1 MDKVRATSRKTS
13 GGAPDHPEPEPL
25 VELAPD
31 EAVIRALAQS
41 AHPIEWAEAHKK
53 SDQAS

>member
-1 MDKVRATSRKTS
+1 MEENRHGRPKADRGTPDRA
-13 GGAPDHPEPEPL
+13 EPEPL

-31 EAVIRALAQS
+31 ESVVRALAQS
-41 AHPIEWAEAHKK
+41 AHPIEWAEAHK

>member
-1 MDKVRATSRKTS
+1 MEKIRATPGRSS
-13 GGAPDHPEPEPL
+13 SGAPDRPEPEPL

-31 EAVIRALAQS
+31 EAVVRALAQS

-53 SDQAS
+53 SDPAS